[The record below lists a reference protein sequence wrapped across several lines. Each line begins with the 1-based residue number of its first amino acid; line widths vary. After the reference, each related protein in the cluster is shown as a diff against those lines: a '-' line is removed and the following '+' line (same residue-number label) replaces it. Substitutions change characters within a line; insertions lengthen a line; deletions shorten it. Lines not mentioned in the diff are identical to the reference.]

1 MRLFKM
7 TLSVFFAVRRCIAM
21 LAMPSSGD
29 TDKLRWS
36 SMLNIVAIILLSL
49 AMAWA
54 LLMATFN
61 AIAPIQ
67 ASCSLYTLLTPT
79 NIIEHAIS
87 EKADG
92 KA

>member
-7 TLSVFFAVRRCIAM
+7 TLSVFFAVRRRIAM

-49 AMAWA
+49 ALA
-54 LLMATFN
+54 
-61 AIAPIQ
+61 
-67 ASCSLYTLLTPT
+67 
-79 NIIEHAIS
+79 
-87 EKADG
+87 
-92 KA
+92 